1 MLLCLMLLGISV
13 NASAIDLESTQDF
26 TKNPWNMTI
35 GTSTN
40 GENVYPNITT
50 GQKTNGCNIADK
62 EWNGITFA
70 GDKRCIT
77 SGYQTIADGEHNQ
90 TSGYPTIVHST
101 TYGDDNPHLYINRWN
116 TLTMTAPD
124 GYKFTKIVFH
134 FIATSS
140 TIYNGVKAYTSGGKT
155 DNFVPVW
162 KSAGTYTTAAD
173 GMSGTFDAS
182 AEPVQ
187 STTVECHAS
196 TAMRISS
203 IDFTLVSTGEAVET
217 KYSVLQD
224 ESMVGGTV
232 EADIRKAT
240 EGTEITLTPKA
251 ATGYEYKNAAVT
263 VTNNTTGEAV
273 EVVDNKFTMPASD
286 VTVSTTFAAKYYSI
300 SVSVN
305 TDDDHNPF
313 GTASADMTT
322 AKKGDVVTLTAT
334 PKEGYEFLVWSSDDV
349 NQFNGNTFVMPA
361 SNVSVTAM
369 FAKLR
374 HAIHTTIIGNGTV
387 SLPGVQDNKVSEGN
401 SFRVVPTAADG
412 YELASIVVA
421 DAVTGDIIEF
431 NEEINAYVM
440 PAHDVNITVTFKRP
454 VVTFASLDE
463 LVDAELDNALV
474 NVTIDDVVAL
484 AQVNP
489 VSGAYMVMLQN
500 SGVTLLAPASDLGWV
515 TGGTVTGTLNGV
527 DWDGMNYALYSE
539 DESFWSGLT
548 YTAPAGDK
556 TTETVTIAAACTDG
570 EKCYSTF
577 SSKNAF
583 YVPAELTVC
592 EVKVEGDKL
601 TLVPYQTGDLVAP
614 YTGLL
619 VSAAEGGEYEVEIE
633 IDEEKLDDIV
643 TLLGEE
649 NALRPTC
656 IPGGIT
662 AEDMG
667 DMDYG
672 MDFYRLTMHNG
683 TEFGFWWGAADG
695 AAFDIVAGKA
705 YLVADHAA
713 AVKGFKFG
721 ADTTGIAGVSNK
733 AESKTVYNL
742 NGQRVNA
749 SYKGMV
755 ITNGRKNIRK

>member
-1 MLLCLMLLGISV
+1 MLLGVSV
-13 NASAIDLESTQDF
+13 NASAIDLESTLDF
-26 TKNPWNMTI
+26 TTNPWEMTI

-40 GENVYPNITT
+40 GANVYPNITT
-50 GQKTNGCNIADK
+50 AGKTAGCNLSDK
-62 EWNGITFA
+62 EWNGISFS
-70 GDKRCIT
+70 GDRKFT
-77 SGYQTIADGEHNQ
+77 SPSG
-90 TSGYPTIVHST
+90 TSKSNGSQYFPTLRYST
-101 TYGDDNPHLYINRWN
+101 ATYNN
-116 TLTMTAPD
+116 TEGKPFMWLGSGCSFTMTAPD
-124 GYKFTKIVFH
+124 GYAFTNVVFH
-134 FIATSS
+134 YFKYVPSSS
-140 TIYNGVKAYTSGGKT
+140 TATPYYYNGSSTAGNPEWSEG
-155 DNFVPVW
+155 
-162 KSAGTYTTAAD
+162 GTYTLSED
-173 GMSGTFDAS
+173 GSQGTYASVSGVPSITIY
-182 AEPVQ
+182 
-187 STTVECHAS
+187 
-196 TAMRISS
+196 AMVARELWISK

-224 ESMVGGTV
+224 EAMVGGTV
-232 EADIRKAT
+232 EADIKKAT

-300 SVSVN
+300 SVSAN
-305 TDDDHNPF
+305 ADDEKNPL

-334 PKEGYEFLVWSSDDV
+334 PKEGYELLVWSSDDV

-361 SNVSVTAM
+361 SNVSVTAI

-463 LVDAELDNALV
+463 LIDAELDNALV

-695 AAFDIVAGKA
+695 TAFDIVSGKA

-733 AESKTVYNL
+733 AEGKTVYNL

>member
-1 MLLCLMLLGISV
+1 MLLCLMLLGVSV
-13 NASAIDLESTQDF
+13 NANAIDLESTLDF
-26 TKNPWNMTI
+26 TTNPF
-35 GTSTN
+35 GTT
-40 GENVYPNITT
+40 VF
-50 GQKTNGCNIADK
+50 GQKTSTSNIYD
-62 EWNGITFA
+62 EEFNGITFA
-70 GDKRCIT
+70 GDKTCTVEYNTI
-77 SGYQTIADGEHNQ
+77 SGTKNDMNGHPAIIN
-90 TSGYPTIVHST
+90 ST
-101 TYGDDNPHLYINRWN
+101 TYNEIHLLLNRWDSF
-116 TLTMTAPD
+116 TMTAPD
-124 GYKFTKIVFH
+124 GYKFSKIVFH
-134 FIATSS
+134 FITNKAGT
-140 TIYNGVKAYTSGGKT
+140 TIYNGVYEGYTSGGKI
-155 DNFVPVW
+155 DNFFPVW
-162 KSAGTYTTAAD
+162 KSAGTYTTSDD
-173 GMSGTFDAS
+173 GMSGTYDAS
-182 AEPVQ
+182 VEPVK
-187 STTVECHAS
+187 TATVECH
-196 TAMRISS
+196 TPTRVMRISS

-224 ESMVGGTV
+224 EAMVGGTV
-232 EADIRKAT
+232 EADIKKAT
-240 EGTEITLTPKA
+240 EGTVITLTPKA

-300 SVSVN
+300 SVSAN
-305 TDDDHNPF
+305 ADDEKNPL

-334 PKEGYEFLVWSSDDV
+334 PKEGYELLVWSSDDV

-361 SNVSVTAM
+361 SNVSVTAI

-440 PAHDVNITVTFKRP
+440 PAHAVNITVTFKRP

-463 LVDAELDNALV
+463 LIDAELDNALV

-695 AAFDIVAGKA
+695 TAFDIVSGKA

-733 AESKTVYNL
+733 AEGKTVYNL